1 MSKAND
7 DAPLTGSSPADSVE
21 SPGLDV
27 TRSDTTGV
35 LEGASEQASVD
46 GASRRSRR
54 AAEAPVDAVPEQR
67 RERESQ
73 ARARNREALRA
84 YRALAE
90 SQAVQ
95 GEDGARVETPTRRQ
109 LRLQQAQTRAG
120 APEIAEVDTAAQGA
134 PSTAPG
140 AVARAED
147 EAAGEEAGVPSAAVS
162 EGLAEVLPGGP
173 AASAGDVRT
182 GASVAR
188 PSGEPLPGGRR
199 DRRRQQTA
207 PTVAVQ
213 AGADPANTTTADAPK
228 ARSVEDMTVEEAL
241 AARQAIVEDAR
252 EHAAELNASGTDDP
266 FTVNL
271 EVLSQQKALAERAAV
286 LNSRARRMQE
296 LSEQNQQR
304 RPAANDPTAAHNL
317 SIVAPPEFVRVPGAA
332 QSVLRA
338 PSTSHV
344 PVVLPRPRRAPAAP
358 PAAREEPAG
367 AEREEEKVDG
377 GEETEPIEARSAFG
391 LEPLDAMT
399 AGLGRLRRLRYIQY
413 SLLGVGAGA
422 LTTGIIMTV
431 SSLNG

>member
-27 TRSDTTGV
+27 KGSDTTGV
-35 LEGASEQASVD
+35 LEGASERASFD

-54 AAEAPVDAVPEQR
+54 AAETPVDAVPEQR

-109 LRLQQAQTRAG
+109 LRLQQAQTRMG
-120 APEIAEVDTAAQGA
+120 APGSADVDTAAQGA

-147 EAAGEEAGVPSAAVS
+147 EAAGAEAGIPSAVS

-173 AASAGDVRT
+173 AASAGAVRT

-213 AGADPANTTTADAPK
+213 AGADPAITTTADAPK
-228 ARSVEDMTVEEAL
+228 DRSVEDMTVEEAL

-252 EHAAELNASGTDDP
+252 EHAAELNASGADDP

-304 RPAANDPTAAHNL
+304 RPAANDPTTAHNL

-358 PAAREEPAG
+358 PTARQEPAG
-367 AEREEEKVDG
+367 AEREEEVDG
-377 GEETEPIEARSAFG
+377 GEETEPIKARSAFG